1 MKNTLKYAL
10 FYDAQI
16 MNIYKC
22 FFYREIF
29 KKQWTNFKKRVI
41 IKRYENISFVYI
53 VYNRGRNMKE
63 KYCIPRRESPYIV
76 AHRGVYGANVPC
88 NTLASYQTALSHGA
102 DVIELDVSR
111 SKDGELFVFHPG
123 MERVFLETDKRIP
136 DLTAQE
142 VKELRLVNYDHVP
155 TTYPVPTFAEA
166 LALLKDKA
174 YINVDKFWT
183 DVEGI
188 SKAIKKAGVEKQVI
202 VKSLIREESLL
213 DYVEKYAS
221 EYMFMAIVRKTD
233 TATPLMQGR
242 NINYIGTEVLFR
254 QDDEE
259 VISDEYI
266 RSMHERGYLV
276 WVNSILY
283 NERDIIAGDH
293 TDDMALW
300 KDPDRGWGWLIDKKV
315 DFIQTDWVLALKQYM
330 QMRK

>member
-1 MKNTLKYAL
+1 
-10 FYDAQI
+10 
-16 MNIYKC
+16 
-22 FFYREIF
+22 
-29 KKQWTNFKKRVI
+29 
-41 IKRYENISFVYI
+41 
-53 VYNRGRNMKE
+53 
-63 KYCIPRRESPYIV
+63 
-76 AHRGVYGANVPC
+76 
-88 NTLASYQTALSHGA
+88 
-102 DVIELDVSR
+102 
-111 SKDGELFVFHPG
+111 
-123 MERVFLETDKRIP
+123 MEHVFLNTDKRIP

-155 TTYPVPTFAEA
+155 TTYAVPTFAEA

-188 SKAIKKAGVEKQVI
+188 SKAIKKAGVEKQVV
-202 VKSLIREESLL
+202 VKSLVRDESLL
-213 DYVEKYAS
+213 NYVEKYAS

-242 NINYIGTEVLFR
+242 NINYIGTEVLFCE
-254 QDDEE
+254 DNEE

-293 TDDMALW
+293 TDDCALW
-300 KDPDRGWGWLIDKKV
+300 KDPDHAWGWLMDKKV

-330 QMRK
+330 QNRK